1 MNITISGRKVDQVK
15 QFTYLGSVI
24 SNDAYSTREIKTRI
38 ALAKNAFSKHSRTLT
53 AKKLKQ
59 SLRKRLVKCLVW
71 SVALYASETWTIK
84 KAEERRIDS
93 LEMWLSRRMEGISWK
108 DRVTNDEVL
117 NRVNEVRILRETIRR
132 RKKNWLGH
140 ILRGN
145 NMLRD
150 VLEGKMK
157 GKRGRGRPRIGMVSE
172 LKEAETYE
180 SMKRKSQDR
189 EQWRNY

>member
-1 MNITISGRKVDQVK
+1 
-15 QFTYLGSVI
+15 
-24 SNDAYSTREIKTRI
+24 
-38 ALAKNAFSKHSRTLT
+38 
-53 AKKLKQ
+53 
-59 SLRKRLVKCLVW
+59 
-71 SVALYASETWTIK
+71 
-84 KAEERRIDS
+84 
-93 LEMWLSRRMEGISWK
+93 MWLSRRMEGISWK

-180 SMKRKSQDR
+180 TMKRKPQDR